1 MAGGSTL
8 PKRALGREL
17 RRLRERS
24 GIRQA
29 AAARAIEVSPQTIG
43 RMEDGHASRPTSLQ
57 INGLCDRYGAS
68 DEERQFLLDLL
79 EDSRTA
85 KQSGGGWWRAYA
97 DEIPADFNHY
107 LALEESATRVTTWQ
121 ETLLP
126 GLMQIPEYRR
136 EMIWTE
142 SPQLTPGDVERRI
155 AVSEQRLNNLHNSKF
170 QFNALLSEAVL
181 RHGVGGSAVMPRQLN
196 HLLALSEAANV
207 SVRVVPFR
215 ARSLVGLLVRSFV
228 FLEFEVLPNTRLTDP
243 PVVYVEGFTG
253 SLYLERRE
261 EVMQYRAAAEAIERV
276 ALSEQGTRAF
286 IAKVAKEFET

>member
-24 GIRQA
+24 GTNQA

-43 RMEDGHASRPTSLQ
+43 RLEDGHASRPTTLQ

-68 DEERQFLLDLL
+68 DEERRFVLDLL
-79 EDSRTA
+79 QDSRTA

-97 DEIPADFNHY
+97 DQIPADFNHY
-107 LALEESATRVTTWQ
+107 LGLEEVATRVTTWQ

-142 SPQLTPGDVERRI
+142 SPQLAPDDVERRI
-155 AVSEQRLNNLHNSKF
+155 AVSEQRLKNLRDSKF
-170 QFNALLSEAVL
+170 RLNALLSEAVL

-196 HLLALSEAANV
+196 HLLALGEAANV
-207 SVRVVPFR
+207 SIRVVPFR

-228 FLEFEVLPNTRLTDP
+228 LLEFEVLPNVRLTEP

-261 EVMQYRAAAEAIERV
+261 EVTQYRAAADEIERV
-276 ALSEQGTRAF
+276 ALDEQETRAL
-286 IAKVAKEFET
+286 IAKVAKEFKT

>member
-43 RMEDGHASRPTSLQ
+43 RMEDGHASRPTTLQ

-68 DEERQFLLDLL
+68 DEERRFLLDLL

-97 DEIPADFNHY
+97 DQIPGDFNHY

-126 GLMQIPEYRR
+126 GLLQIPEYRR

-142 SPQLTPGDVERRI
+142 SPQLAPEDVERRI
-155 AVSEQRLNNLHNSKF
+155 AVSEQRMKNLRNSKF
-170 QFNALLSEAVL
+170 ELNALLSEAVL
-181 RHGVGGSAVMPRQLN
+181 CHGVGGSAVMPRQLK
-196 HLLALSEAANV
+196 HLLAVSEAANI

-228 FLEFEVLPNTRLTDP
+228 FLEFEMLPNTRLMDP

-261 EVMQYRAAAEAIERV
+261 EVVQYRAATEAIERV
-276 ALSEQGTRAF
+276 ALSEQETRAL
-286 IAKVAKEFET
+286 IAKVAEEFKT